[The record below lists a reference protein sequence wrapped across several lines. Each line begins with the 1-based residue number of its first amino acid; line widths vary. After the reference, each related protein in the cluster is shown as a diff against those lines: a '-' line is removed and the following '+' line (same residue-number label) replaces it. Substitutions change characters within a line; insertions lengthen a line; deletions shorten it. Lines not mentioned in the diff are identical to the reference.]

1 MVEHCSTRTINSNL
15 KNVGGLKSRDTI
27 MFSEKFFFL
36 EISFILVKLDDC
48 HLLDYKFENI
58 FCSESFAYY
67 LIAFGELIE

>member
-1 MVEHCSTRTINSNL
+1 MSTEKYATLSMILPSIYVL
-15 KNVGGLKSRDTI
+15 KKTGK
-27 MFSEKFFFL
+27 
-36 EISFILVKLDDC
+36 ISFILVKLDDC